1 MRGRTSLTRT
11 PVVPLRDP
19 RTPPKDSQNSYF
31 ITITI
36 SQRKISIKIP
46 KLLAKIM
53 QKQLHGYKRTN
64 PKKQL
69 FRRKVLSIFTNAFG
83 NKKSPVR
90 GHGLGDSES
99 EMRTKVFGFIQDK
112 SNKTER
118 NTNAFGHCGE
128 RVCIADGNFSTGMTV
143 IGKRESSRMLIKVSS
158 KVLLPQRRWRWKRIG
173 PLRKAFGKEGSELKR
188 IKATK
193 GGESL
198 ELCKKRI
205 LIGRKCKPLN
215 ISGTLQYD
223 KDGILI
229 PEELP

>member
-1 MRGRTSLTRT
+1 MRGRTSLTGR

-19 RTPPKDSQNSYF
+19 RTPPKDSPNSHF

-46 KLLAKIM
+46 KLLAKVM

-64 PKKQL
+64 PKKHL
-69 FRRKVLSIFTNAFG
+69 FRRKVLSIFTNVFG
-83 NKKSPVR
+83 NKKSPVC

-99 EMRTKVFGFIQDK
+99 ETRTKVFGFIQDK
-112 SNKTER
+112 SNKTKR

-128 RVCIADGNFSTGMTV
+128 RVCITNGNFSTGMTV
-143 IGKRESSRMLIKVSS
+143 TGKRESSRMLIKVSS
-158 KVLLPQRRWRWKRIG
+158 KVLLPQRWRWRRVG

-205 LIGRKCKPLN
+205 LMGRKCKPLN

-223 KDGILI
+223 KDSILI